1 MPTTYKLF
9 ETAEQIEGVCAETYR
24 LLAEQLSGDPATRE
38 LFERLAREE
47 LQHASRVRLLAAR
60 YRHDPRLLGAPVDLA
75 GLDHMLAEALEVL
88 SAVRNGSYA
97 RTPEEA
103 RARAAEWEE
112 RFANAHAELIT
123 RQGHPALREF
133 FTQLAAQDRGHHE
146 LLRKQGAGGE
156 KPSRRDEQRRHK

>member
-9 ETAEQIEGVCAETYR
+9 ETAEQIEGICAEAYR
-24 LLAEQLSGDPATRE
+24 LLAEQVAGDPATRE
-38 LFERLAREE
+38 LFERLAAEE

-60 YRHDPRLLGAPVDLA
+60 YRHDPRLLAAPIDLA

-88 SAVRNGSYA
+88 SQVRSGSFA

-103 RARAAEWEE
+103 RSRAAALEE
-112 RFANAHAELIT
+112 HFAHSHAELIT

-133 FTQLAAQDRGHHE
+133 FSQLAAQDRGHRE
-146 LLRKQGAGGE
+146 LLRKPADAQAR
-156 KPSRRDEQRRHK
+156 PRSRRPERG